1 MDHAVRRVLEIVLSA
16 TGSEIAV
23 GVPVALHVAVD
34 SRGQRK
40 APDIELPIFI
50 QKWPL
55 DVLLNNVT
63 PLVAIHLLV
72 LDQRLDMVEV
82 SADLDTTPPVG
93 VFARLDDPQ

>member
-1 MDHAVRRVLEIVLSA
+1 MDHTVRSVLEIVLSA
-16 TGSEIAV
+16 TGAQVAIR
-23 GVPVALHVAVD
+23 VPVALKVAVD
-34 SRGQRK
+34 SRCQEE
-40 APDIELPIFI
+40 ASDIELPIFI

-63 PLVAIHLLV
+63 PLVTIHLLV

-93 VFARLDDPQ
+93 VFARLNDPQ